1 MTRFNQPLKI
11 IQIVP
16 QLGSGGAERF
26 VVDLSNE
33 LSNNHD
39 VTLITFFPL
48 ETHGFYKDILSDRVK
63 IISLNKKLGK
73 DLILPFKLLKH
84 IRSHRPYIVHTH
96 LNAFFYSLLCILFI
110 RKKTRYIHTVHNDAL
125 KEAPNRKGLL
135 IKRVIF
141 KRRLS
146 LPITISQLS
155 SESFDRNYGFTAG
168 IVENGRAD
176 ESMNPIDP
184 NIKDWINSLRKT
196 PDTKIFVNIAR
207 LAPEKNHKLLID
219 SFKLLIPKYPN
230 IKLLIIGSELD
241 GNIGNY
247 VRQNVNDKIHY
258 LGEQRKPIDFMKL
271 SDAFCLSSTIEGM
284 PISIIEALSVG
295 CVPICTPAG
304 GIPNMIED
312 GKSGILSEGFTTD
325 HFVSA
330 LERRLE
336 MTNDEYNEMQIE
348 TKKQFTNYS
357 MERCAHNYQ
366 THYKKLLN
374 QNVETQD

>member
-33 LSNNHD
+33 LLNNHD

-73 DLILPFKLLKH
+73 DLMLPFKLLKQ
-84 IRSHRPYIVHTH
+84 IRSHRPHIVHTH

-110 RKKTRYIHTVHNDAL
+110 RKKTKYIHTVHNDAL

-155 SESFDRNYGFTAG
+155 SESFTHNYGFTAG

-184 NIKDWINSLRKT
+184 NIKDWINSLRQT
-196 PDTKIFVNIAR
+196 TDTKIFVNIAR

-241 GNIGNY
+241 SNIGNY

-258 LGEQRKPIDFMKL
+258 LGEQTRPIDFLKL

-312 GKSGILSEGFTTD
+312 GRSGILSEGFTTD
-325 HFVSA
+325 HYVSA

-336 MTNDEYNEMQIE
+336 MTNDKYHEMQIE
-348 TKKQFTNYS
+348 TKKRFTNYS

-366 THYKKLLN
+366 THYKNLLN